1 MKINLARIHINWHT
15 NHLAVLNFEIK
26 INFANFTKVSKYINP
41 FEIINTFMMKRKI
54 KLWMGSLLT
63 NCNRLI
69 AKYIRLKNHGFSIIA
84 NNCCGGMIYHDL
96 GEQFHSPTINL
107 FMLPLDFFI
116 FLENFDEARCTPVNE
131 IEHDRLGEKPDY
143 PLGEIRLRNGE
154 NIQIHFRHYTTFD
167 SAKEKWEN
175 RCKRINKDNL
185 FILMELGSF
194 TSEKYV
200 KRFDSLPFENKAVI
214 TSKPFNNI
222 KSVIHI
228 DIYGQGYKL
237 GMIVDRLPGTI
248 IRYLDLFDYIHWL
261 NTGKIRHVRF
271 YKSLLQKGKS
281 KT

>member
-1 MKINLARIHINWHT
+1 
-15 NHLAVLNFEIK
+15 
-26 INFANFTKVSKYINP
+26 
-41 FEIINTFMMKRKI
+41 MKRKI
-54 KLWMGSLLT
+54 KLWMGNLLT

-116 FLENFDEARCTPVNE
+116 FLENFDEAICTPVNE

-175 RCKRINKDNL
+175 RCKR
-185 FILMELGSF
+185 
-194 TSEKYV
+194 
-200 KRFDSLPFENKAVI
+200 
-214 TSKPFNNI
+214 
-222 KSVIHI
+222 
-228 DIYGQGYKL
+228 
-237 GMIVDRLPGTI
+237 MIVSGWLPRPLICTLPSPTGWAY
-248 IRYLDLFDYIHWL
+248 IRSRASW
-261 NTGKIRHVRF
+261 
-271 YKSLLQKGKS
+271 
-281 KT
+281 KTFP